1 MKKRKFYIPEDAPE
15 EIDET
20 SKKRRNLGKVSG
32 ILKLNNYEN
41 QGAVA
46 KLKFQSKVKISELRM
61 KILSLRNLLSNKLF
75 FTFC

>member
-46 KLKFQSKVKISELRM
+46 KLKFQSKVK
-61 KILSLRNLLSNKLF
+61 NK
-75 FTFC
+75 